1 MKLTTRKI
9 KQMIQEELENVL
21 ETRSFGGRPDG
32 FMYPGEEEE
41 KMRQWDRMKSS
52 QVSPEDK
59 MNSKYNSPEEQL
71 MKMQQ
76 LCNEGDEEACRQEQ
90 MMMQHMYGQ
99 GDRMFERKTKR
110 KKNG

>member
-41 KMRQWDRMKSS
+41 KMRWCPCLVDAIDYLDIKC
-52 QVSPEDK
+52 PIHDK
-59 MNSKYNSPEEQL
+59 EE
-71 MKMQQ
+71 
-76 LCNEGDEEACRQEQ
+76 E
-90 MMMQHMYGQ
+90 
-99 GDRMFERKTKR
+99 
-110 KKNG
+110 